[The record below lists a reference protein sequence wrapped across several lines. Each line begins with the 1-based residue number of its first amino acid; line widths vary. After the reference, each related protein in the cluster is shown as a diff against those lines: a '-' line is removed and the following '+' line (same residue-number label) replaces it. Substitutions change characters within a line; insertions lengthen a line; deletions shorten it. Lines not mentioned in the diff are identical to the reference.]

1 MNNQVRGDNIWPAG
15 ILNNMGN
22 GVSQDEEGIH
32 DLLAFISEERDTI
45 WPAGISNKKLYDL
58 THDKEGVR
66 DLLKFIIRDRKLYE
80 ARKGFA
86 KRKQMAK
93 DAAAYNSISRIW
105 DPPILAAPAA
115 APAPAPAQVFNPPIL
130 AAPSSLS
137 ASAQEFVPGGGYKK
151 KAKKTRRRKNLKR
164 TRRV

>member
-1 MNNQVRGDNIWPAG
+1 MNRQVRGDNIWPAG

-45 WPAGISNKKLYDL
+45 WPAGISNKKIYDL

-105 DPPILAAPAA
+105 DPPILAAPA
-115 APAPAPAQVFNPPIL
+115 QVFNPPIL
-130 AAPSSLS
+130 AAPAQVLNPSSLS
-137 ASAQEFVPGGGYKK
+137 ASAQEFVPRGGYKK